1 MSGKSD
7 KLFLRRLTNMDR
19 AKEKELIL
27 KKVRDCAEND
37 AFIAKNVWSNEEF
50 DFYSDTSKVMK
61 ELADKYSLT
70 LEELDELWN
79 YYDDYKRLIY
89 RKK

>member
-19 AKEKELIL
+19 AKEKQLML
-27 KKVRDCAEND
+27 RKVEDCVRND
-37 AFIAKNVWSNEEF
+37 MFIAKNVWDNEEF
-50 DFYSDTSKVMK
+50 EYYSDTSKVMA

-79 YYDDYKRLIY
+79 YYIENL
-89 RKK
+89 

>member
-1 MSGKSD
+1 
-7 KLFLRRLTNMDR
+7 MDR

-37 AFIAKNVWSNEEF
+37 VFLAKNVWDKEEF
-50 DFYSDTSKVMK
+50 EYYSDTSKVMK

-70 LEELDELWN
+70 LEELDKLWN
-79 YYDDYKRLIY
+79 YYYDFQNNNLEYYLNIYKT
-89 RKK
+89 KK

>member
-27 KKVRDCAEND
+27 KKVKDCAEND
-37 AFIAKNVWSNEEF
+37 NFIAKNVWDKEEF
-50 DFYSDTSKVMK
+50 DFYSDTSKVMA

-70 LEELDELWN
+70 LEELDKLWN
-79 YYDDYKRLIY
+79 YYYDLQK
-89 RKK
+89 

>member
-1 MSGKSD
+1 
-7 KLFLRRLTNMDR
+7 MDR

-37 AFIAKNVWSNEEF
+37 AFLAKEVWDNEEF
-50 DFYSDTSKVMK
+50 EYYSDTSKVMK

-79 YYDDYKRLIY
+79 HYYDF
-89 RKK
+89 KKYIESYFIKKESQDNDRN

>member
-27 KKVRDCAEND
+27 KKVRDCVEND
-37 AFIAKNVWSNEEF
+37 KFIAQNVWDNEEF
-50 DFYSDTSKVMK
+50 EYYSDTSKVMAD
-61 ELADKYSLT
+61 LADKYSLT

-79 YYDDYKRLIY
+79 HYYDYKRFIENF
-89 RKK
+89 

>member
-1 MSGKSD
+1 
-7 KLFLRRLTNMDR
+7 MDR
-19 AKEKELIL
+19 AKEKELVL

-37 AFIAKNVWSNEEF
+37 AFAAKHVLDKGEF
-50 DFYSDTSKVMK
+50 EFYSDTSKVMA
-61 ELADKYSLT
+61 ELAYKYSLT

-79 YYDDYKRLIY
+79 YYDDYKRFLY

>member
-27 KKVRDCAEND
+27 MKVEACAKQD
-37 AFIAKNVWSNEEF
+37 LYLKVHTWDKEEF
-50 DFYSDTSKVMK
+50 EYYSDTSKVMA

-70 LEELDELWN
+70 LEELDKLWN
-79 YYDDYKRLIY
+79 HYYDFKKYLEIY
-89 RKK
+89 Y

>member
-1 MSGKSD
+1 
-7 KLFLRRLTNMDR
+7 MDR

-37 AFIAKNVWSNEEF
+37 AFTAKHVLDKGEF
-50 DFYSDTSKVMK
+50 EYYSDTSKVMK

-70 LEELDELWN
+70 LEELDKLWN
-79 YYDDYKRLIY
+79 HYYDFKKYLEIYLNIYKTE
-89 RKK
+89 KK

>member
-1 MSGKSD
+1 
-7 KLFLRRLTNMDR
+7 MDR

-27 KKVRDCAEND
+27 KKVRDCAETD
-37 AFIAKNVWSNEEF
+37 ACIAKNVWDNEEF
-50 DFYSDTSKVMK
+50 EYYSDTSKVMK

-79 YYDDYKRLIY
+79 HYYDF
-89 RKK
+89 KKYVETYY

>member
-1 MSGKSD
+1 
-7 KLFLRRLTNMDR
+7 MDR

-27 KKVRDCAEND
+27 KKVRDCVEND
-37 AFIAKNVWSNEEF
+37 KIIAQNVWDNEEF
-50 DFYSDTSKVMK
+50 EYYSDTPKVMK

-79 YYDDYKRLIY
+79 HYYDYKRFIENL
-89 RKK
+89 

>member
-1 MSGKSD
+1 
-7 KLFLRRLTNMDR
+7 MDR

-27 KKVRDCAEND
+27 KKVRDCAED
-37 AFIAKNVWSNEEF
+37 DVFLAKNVWDKEEF
-50 DFYSDTSKVMK
+50 EYYSDTSKVMA

-79 YYDDYKRLIY
+79 HYYDYEQFLKKTYKKGESRQ
-89 RKK
+89 